1 LTAVVYPDAIGSF
14 GSKRFIEAI
23 DHKVHR
29 VVPRPANELAGSV
42 ANQWMR
48 RATWVAVR
56 EILVQAFRPEA
67 AVVHRMSRPSA
78 YAYDASFGDTDFNA
92 AAY

>member
-1 LTAVVYPDAIGSF
+1 
-14 GSKRFIEAI
+14 
-23 DHKVHR
+23 
-29 VVPRPANELAGSV
+29 
-42 ANQWMR
+42 MR

-92 AAY
+92 ASYWTDSARGGYPPPNLYFVLLW